1 MKIDPNLL
9 IVMVGL
15 PRSGKTT
22 WAMDHIVPVV
32 SPDAIR
38 EVLRAAGNPVVPVE
52 MINPIAQFNIRALF
66 QAGHRRVILDDPNV
80 TRELRDRWYPVGKHL
95 TWEVVFKHIETSLDI
110 CIKRATDEHIAV
122 IKGMQERFEPI
133 EIDERRYGE

>member
-22 WAMDHIVPVV
+22 WALDHIVPVV

-52 MINPIAQFNIRALF
+52 MLNPIAQFTIRALF
-66 QAGHRRVILDDPNV
+66 QAGHRRLILDDPNV
-80 TRELRDRWYPVGKHL
+80 TRKLRDRWYPVGKDL
-95 TWEVVFKHIETSLDI
+95 TWVVNFQHIETGMDI
-110 CIKRATDEHIAV
+110 CIKRAEADHIPVIRQMADE
-122 IKGMQERFEPI
+122 FEPL
-133 EIDERRYGE
+133 EVDEVLYG